1 MVHTTPAHPACLM
14 SSLLCP
20 VTSEEMPGL
29 SFPSN
34 WLREGGSFI
43 RTNEIG
49 NIACF
54 LYVCKEFVSI
64 TVSNLSTVSH
74 SGQEDLL
81 LSFCN
86 MGVVPDRYQFA
97 YNCKKLDITV
107 TLITNFARWLGVNLL
122 SYSVQREP
130 FNQ

>member
-1 MVHTTPAHPACLM
+1 
-14 SSLLCP
+14 
-20 VTSEEMPGL
+20 MPGL

-64 TVSNLSTVSH
+64 TVSCLYTVNH
-74 SGQEDLL
+74 SWQDLL
-81 LSFCN
+81 VSFCN
-86 MGVVPDRYQFA
+86 MGVFPDRYKFA
-97 YNCKKLDITV
+97 YYCKKLDITV
-107 TLITNFARWLGVNLL
+107 TLITNFARWLVVTLL
-122 SYSVQREP
+122 SYSIQRELIKP
-130 FNQ
+130 SSTFIITAFLESADICQMVY